1 MNIDKLYE
9 PINYTLRIDGKNIRK
24 HIILYI
30 QSLLGNIDNPLT
42 DIIINDINVSHN
54 ASLII
59 DDIHDESIKRRGK
72 LCAYLLFGKPLT
84 LNAGYLK
91 SLSILNSVD
100 KKYPKKYANK
110 IKNLYIDSF
119 YKGHIG
125 QGLDIYWTKQK
136 YIPTIEEYIL
146 MIDNKTGI
154 MFNTCAKACIYT
166 SSTTCKSSKQQLLI
180 LLMTFIGRF
189 FQIRDDYINLTCP
202 KYWKLKGFYEDLDN
216 DNVSYVLCILKH
228 IYPKNRFKKLTNKLK
243 IYKYLYK
250 KKYISYSF

>member
-1 MNIDKLYE
+1 MDINKLYE
-9 PINYTLRIDGKNIRK
+9 PINYTMRVDGKNIRK
-24 HIILYI
+24 HIILYL

-110 IKNLYIDSF
+110 IKDLSVILFIKDILDKVRYI
-119 YKGHIG
+119 
-125 QGLDIYWTKQK
+125 LDKTNIYLLLKN
-136 YIPTIEEYIL
+136 IL

-154 MFNTCAKACIYT
+154 MFNTCAKTCIYT
-166 SSTTCKSSKQQLLI
+166 SSNKCKSAKQKLLI

-189 FQIRDDYINLTCP
+189 F
-202 KYWKLKGFYEDLDN
+202 KLETI
-216 DNVSYVLCILKH
+216 VLILHVKVL
-228 IYPKNRFKKLTNKLK
+228 N
-243 IYKYLYK
+243 
-250 KKYISYSF
+250 